1 MASRSPS
8 SGNAGSRVSGPS
20 WVRWSSL
27 VRLAFWGGD
36 ARCGQCG
43 SNEVRRAWTPLP
55 PWKRALGIEPC
66 RCDAC
71 GATFHVPRRAAT
83 ADLYDD
89 EPAEEMAELT
99 LPAPPEVDL
108 AALDKAMAK
117 RLPRLPPSK

>member
-8 SGNAGSRVSGPS
+8 SEKAGSRLTGPS
-20 WVRWSSL
+20 WARWSSL

-36 ARCGQCG
+36 AQCGQCG

-55 PWKRALGIEPC
+55 PWKRALGLDPC
-66 RCDAC
+66 RCEAC

-83 ADLYDD
+83 ADLYED
-89 EPAEEMAELT
+89 PVEEMPEELT

-117 RLPRLPPSK
+117 RLPRLPTSK

>member
-1 MASRSPS
+1 MAHWSLPSRDSETHS
-8 SGNAGSRVSGPS
+8 SGRS
-20 WVRWSSL
+20 WARLSSL

-55 PWKRALGIEPC
+55 PWKRALGIDPC
-66 RCDAC
+66 RCEAC

-83 ADLYDD
+83 ADLYE
-89 EPAEEMAELT
+89 EPEEEMAELS

>member
-1 MASRSPS
+1 M
-8 SGNAGSRVSGPS
+8 
-20 WVRWSSL
+20 

-36 ARCGQCG
+36 AQCGQCG

-66 RCDAC
+66 RCEAC

-83 ADLYDD
+83 ADFYDD
-89 EPAEEMAELT
+89 EPVEEMAELT

-117 RLPRLPPSK
+117 RLPRLPHSK

>member
-1 MASRSPS
+1 M
-8 SGNAGSRVSGPS
+8 
-20 WVRWSSL
+20 

-36 ARCGQCG
+36 AQCGQCG

-66 RCDAC
+66 RCEAC

-83 ADLYDD
+83 ADLYE
-89 EPAEEMAELT
+89 EPPEETLEELT

-117 RLPRLPPSK
+117 RLPRHPSSK

>member
-1 MASRSPS
+1 M
-8 SGNAGSRVSGPS
+8 
-20 WVRWSSL
+20 

-36 ARCGQCG
+36 AQCGQCG

-66 RCDAC
+66 RCDAS
-71 GATFHVPRRAAT
+71 GATFLVPRRAAT
-83 ADLYDD
+83 ADLFEDD
-89 EPAEEMAELT
+89 ALEEMPEELA

-117 RLPRLPPSK
+117 RLPRAPSK

>member
-1 MASRSPS
+1 MAQWSVPARESDKHPSRH
-8 SGNAGSRVSGPS
+8 S
-20 WVRWSSL
+20 WTRWSSL
-27 VRLAFWGGD
+27 VRLAVWGGD

-43 SNEVRRAWTPLP
+43 SDQVRRAWTPLP
-55 PWKRALGIEPC
+55 PWKRALGIDPC
-66 RCDAC
+66 RCEAC

-89 EPAEEMAELT
+89 EPPPDEMLEELT

-117 RLPRLPPSK
+117 RLPSSK

>member
-8 SGNAGSRVSGPS
+8 SESRLPGPS
-20 WVRWSSL
+20 WTRWSSL

-36 ARCGQCG
+36 AECGQCG

-55 PWKRALGIEPC
+55 PWKRALGIDPC
-66 RCDAC
+66 RCEAC

-83 ADLYDD
+83 ADLYED
-89 EPAEEMAELT
+89 EPTEEMAELS

-117 RLPRLPPSK
+117 RLSRLPPSK